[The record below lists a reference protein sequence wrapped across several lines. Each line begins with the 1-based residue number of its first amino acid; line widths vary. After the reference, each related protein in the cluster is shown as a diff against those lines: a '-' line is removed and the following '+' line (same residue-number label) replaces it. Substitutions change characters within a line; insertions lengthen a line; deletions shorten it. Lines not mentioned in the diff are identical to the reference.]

1 MKQTRRQVVLGL
13 LALGLTGCSRG
24 GVPSNAALETARAA
38 ETPALPT
45 VPNAGWDAWVAGFRP
60 RAVSSGIAERT
71 FDTAFSFAGFVPGVI
86 ERDRNQTETTRTLED
101 YLAIAAS
108 TDRIGL
114 GQQNLAGY
122 GSLLTEVEARYG
134 VEAHVLASVW
144 GLESRYGTRRGN
156 IPVISATSTLAYEG
170 SRASFF
176 QGQLLAALRI
186 LQNGDIAPSRM
197 TGSWAG
203 AMGHTQFIPTSYEA
217 YAVDFRG
224 DGRRDIWADDPTD
237 ALASTGAYLAR
248 SGWTRGQPWGIE
260 VRLPPGFNTA
270 LAGRSATR
278 STSEWASLGVR
289 DMRGRALPDYG
300 SAAILLPDGSTG
312 PAFMIFR
319 NFAVIARYNN
329 SEKYVI
335 GVGHLSDRL
344 LGRPSIQGD
353 FAPDANGLTQ
363 ADRRRIQERLT
374 AAGFNTQG
382 TDGVIGPNT
391 EAAIRAYEAANRL
404 PITGTATRSLLQ
416 RLG

>member
-24 GVPSNAALETARAA
+24 GVPCNAALVTARAA
-38 ETPALPT
+38 ETPPLPT

-122 GSLLTEVEARYG
+122 GSLLAEVEARYG
-134 VEAHVLASVW
+134 IEAHVLASVW

-156 IPVISATSTLAYEG
+156 IPVISSTSTLAYEG
-170 SRASFF
+170 RRANFF
-176 QGQLLAALRI
+176 QGQLMAALRI
-186 LQNGDIAPSRM
+186 LQNGDITPSRM

-248 SGWTRGQPWGIE
+248 SGWTRGQPWGVE
-260 VRLPPGFNTA
+260 VQLPPGINTA
-270 LAGRSATR
+270 LTGRSATR

-289 DMRGRALPDYG
+289 DMRGREVPDYG
-300 SAAILLPDGSTG
+300 SAAILLPDGATG
-312 PAFMIFR
+312 PAFMIFG

-344 LGRPSIQGD
+344 LGRPPIQGD

-374 AAGFNTQG
+374 AAGFDTQG
-382 TDGVIGPNT
+382 TDGVIGSNT

-404 PITGTATRSLLQ
+404 SVTGIATRRLLQ
-416 RLG
+416 GLG